1 LGVVLRA
8 CGHDVKDAADGLAA
22 LDAIRSDAPDLV
34 LLDWRMPGLDG
45 IQTCRAVRA
54 NFSVPVI
61 LVSSGRSSAREE
73 ALTAGAND
81 YLAKPFSLADLLT
94 HIELVLRSSN
104 GRA

>member
-1 LGVVLRA
+1 
-8 CGHDVKDAADGLAA
+8 VKDAADGLAA

-61 LVSSGRSSAREE
+61 LVS
-73 ALTAGAND
+73 
-81 YLAKPFSLADLLT
+81 
-94 HIELVLRSSN
+94 H
-104 GRA
+104 